1 MPATDAATRPIRV
14 VTVDDQAPFL
24 EAARALVAHTPHF
37 ELVGESTD
45 GAGALRL
52 VHDAD
57 PDIVILDV
65 RMPGIDGIEVAERL
79 RSEDPSRVIV
89 LVSSSEV
96 RELAP
101 LARACGA
108 AALLRKQ
115 WMTPRMLR
123 GLWVA
128 HRRR

>member
-1 MPATDAATRPIRV
+1 MPQSDDTITV
-14 VTVDDQAPFL
+14 VTVDDQAPFRA
-24 EAARALVAHTPHF
+24 AARALVANTPGF

-45 GAGALRL
+45 GAGALHL
-52 VHDAD
+52 VRDAD
-57 PDIVILDV
+57 PDMVILDV
-65 RMPGIDGIEVAERL
+65 RMPGIDGIDVAAQL
-79 RSEDPSRVIV
+79 RSEDPSRIVV

>member
-1 MPATDAATRPIRV
+1 MTGTDAVGRSIRV
-14 VTVDDQAPFL
+14 VTVDDQAPFRD
-24 EAARALVAHTPHF
+24 AARALVAHTPGF
-37 ELVGESTD
+37 ELVGESAD

-52 VHDAD
+52 VRDAD

-65 RMPGIDGIEVAERL
+65 RMPGIDGIDVAERL
-79 RSEDPSRVIV
+79 HSEDPSRVIV
-89 LVSSSEV
+89 LVSSTEV

-108 AALLRKQ
+108 TALLRKQ